1 MGASE
6 VETLASLAPRSFRR
20 IGSAVMDVSELV
32 AREEIRETL
41 ARYHHFGDSARFT
54 EMAALF
60 ALDGVL
66 EIKGESAISGR
77 AAIVDFLNGVN
88 RDVVALSDV
97 PMLRHYATNV
107 TISVAS
113 EREATAASAFFVV
126 SETGLDHWG
135 RYRDRL
141 VPADGGWRF
150 AHRLVRTDGY
160 APGGW
165 AIRRQQSS

>member
-1 MGASE
+1 ME
-6 VETLASLAPRSFRR
+6 LW
-20 IGSAVMDVSELV
+20 ELV

-41 ARYHHFGDSARFT
+41 ARYHHFGDSAKFE

-60 ALDGVL
+60 AIDGVL
-66 EIKGESAISGR
+66 EVHGEEAVVGRQAI
-77 AAIVDFLNGVN
+77 IDYLTGVN

-107 TISVAS
+107 TITVVS
-113 EREATAASAFFVV
+113 EHEATAASAFFVV

-150 AHRLVRTDGY
+150 AHRSVRTDGY

-165 AIRRQQSS
+165 AIRRQPPS

>member
-1 MGASE
+1 MELWE
-6 VETLASLAPRSFRR
+6 VA
-20 IGSAVMDVSELV
+20 

-41 ARYHHFGDSARFT
+41 ARYNQYGDSGRFT

-60 ALDGVL
+60 AIDGVL
-66 EIKGESAISGR
+66 EVKGERTVVGRDAIEEY
-77 AAIVDFLNGVN
+77 FNGVK

-107 TISVAS
+107 TITVSS
-113 EREATAASAFFVV
+113 PDEATAASSFLVLAA
-126 SETGLDHWG
+126 TGLDHWG

-141 VPADGGWRF
+141 VPEGDGWRF

-160 APGGW
+160 APDGW
-165 AIRRQQSS
+165 AIRRQSAR

>member
-1 MGASE
+1 
-6 VETLASLAPRSFRR
+6 
-20 IGSAVMDVSELV
+20 LV

-41 ARYHHFGDSARFT
+41 ARYNQFGDSGRFA
-54 EMAALF
+54 EMAELF
-60 ALDGVL
+60 AIDGVL
-66 EIKGESAISGR
+66 EVKGERAVEGR
-77 AAIVDFLNGVN
+77 NAIVEYLSGVK
-88 RDVVALSDV
+88 RDLLALSDV

-107 TISVAS
+107 TITVSSPEA
-113 EREATAASAFFVV
+113 ATAASSFLVL

-141 VPADGGWRF
+141 VPAEGGWRF

-165 AIRRQQSS
+165 AIRRQGL

>member
-1 MGASE
+1 ME
-6 VETLASLAPRSFRR
+6 LW
-20 IGSAVMDVSELV
+20 ELV

-60 ALDGVL
+60 ATDGVL
-66 EIKGESAISGR
+66 EVKGERAVAGRDAI
-77 AAIVDFLNGVN
+77 IDYLTGVN

-107 TISVAS
+107 TISVVS
-113 EREATAASAFFVV
+113 DGEATAASAFFVV

-160 APGGW
+160 APDGW
-165 AIRRQQSS
+165 AIRRQRSS

>member
-1 MGASE
+1 MELWE
-6 VETLASLAPRSFRR
+6 V
-20 IGSAVMDVSELV
+20 V

-41 ARYHHFGDSARFT
+41 ARYNQFGDSGRFD

-60 ALDGVL
+60 AVDGVL
-66 EIKGESAISGR
+66 EVKGEREIVGR
-77 AAIVDFLNGVN
+77 DAIVEYLNGVK

-113 EREATAASAFFVV
+113 PDEATAASSFLVLA
-126 SETGLDHWG
+126 ETGLDHWG

-141 VPADGGWRF
+141 VPEGDGWRF

-165 AIRRQQSS
+165 AIRRNQSS

>member
-1 MGASE
+1 M
-6 VETLASLAPRSFRR
+6 
-20 IGSAVMDVSELV
+20 ELWELS

-41 ARYHHFGDSARFT
+41 ARYNQFGDSGRFD

-60 ALDGVL
+60 AIDGVL
-66 EIKGESAISGR
+66 EVKGEQAVVGR
-77 AAIVDFLNGVN
+77 DAIVEYLNGVK

-107 TISVAS
+107 TITVSS
-113 EREATAASAFFVV
+113 PQEATAASSFLVLA
-126 SETGLDHWG
+126 ENGLDHWG

-150 AHRLVRTDGY
+150 AQRLVRTDGY
-160 APGGW
+160 TPGGW
-165 AIRRQQSS
+165 AIKRRNPT

>member
-1 MGASE
+1 
-6 VETLASLAPRSFRR
+6 
-20 IGSAVMDVSELV
+20 MDLWELV

-41 ARYHHFGDSARFT
+41 ARYHHCGDSGRFT
-54 EMAALF
+54 DMAALF
-60 ALDGVL
+60 AVDGVL
-66 EIKGESAISGR
+66 EIRGESTVAGR
-77 AAIVDFLNGVN
+77 DAIVGYLSGVN
-88 RDVVALSDV
+88 RDLVAMSDV
-97 PMLRHYATNV
+97 PMLRHYSTNI
-107 TISVAS
+107 TITVSS
-113 EREATAASAFFVV
+113 PQEATAASAFLVL

-165 AIRRQQSS
+165 AIRRQTQSS